1 MSRHG
6 YSTISSLVDDL
17 LTRHERNPAAR
28 NLIAS
33 IDNDGFANMDRRD
46 TFDEEL
52 AALERAGG
60 IELVQTGP
68 KTERRVTGARLK
80 DAGVLY
86 RKLQR
91 RPAGELAY
99 QAAAELRSQPGLP
112 VGAASLIDDAVAA
125 WTRGVSHIGVRNGDG
140 RTLANVI
147 GLAIAVRSR
156 MLGDPQEE
164 QDFRTFSRLTVG
176 DSKALEKNVRQVAAA
191 MAKIFASMD
200 EQTRLDPEELLASA
214 GIRRLPQ
221 PILMH
226 GDVSL
231 DGRSF
236 PAIPYVGIPTDCVGG
251 ISLLTKPDYVLTIEN
266 FTSFVRHIREVA
278 RSERALVIYSGG
290 FPSRPTLATIT
301 RLAAQA
307 QAPTFH
313 WGDMDAGGVRIFRHL
328 ERHLADVNIPLRP
341 HMMDA
346 DLLRRFGRPTRGVAG
361 PIGDMHASVIAGL
374 ADLLAASGLVHE
386 QEELDPRSPLTLT
399 TATPEL
405 GKTSDA
411 LGGGGTPR

>member
-1 MSRHG
+1 MRRRG
-6 YSTISSLVDDL
+6 FSTVISLIDDL
-17 LTRHERNPAAR
+17 LTRHERNPAVR
-28 NLIAS
+28 NLIAL
-33 IDNDGFANMDRRD
+33 IDNDGFANMDLRD
-46 TFDEEL
+46 AFDEEL

-86 RKLQR
+86 RKVER

-99 QAAAELRSQPGLP
+99 RAVSELRSQPGLP
-112 VGAASLIDDAVAA
+112 AGAASLIDDAVAA
-125 WTRGVSHIGVRNGDG
+125 WTRGVSHIGIRNGDG

-147 GLAIAVRSR
+147 GLAIAARGR
-156 MLGDPQEE
+156 MSGDPQGE

-191 MAKIFASMD
+191 MAKILVGME

-221 PILMH
+221 PILLH

-236 PAIPYVGIPTDCVGG
+236 PAMPYVGIPTDCAGG

-266 FTSFVRHIREVA
+266 FASFVRHIREVA

-290 FPSRPTLATIT
+290 FPSRPTLATVT

-307 QAPTFH
+307 QVPTFH

-328 ERHLADVNIPLRP
+328 ERHLAGVDIPLRA
-341 HMMDA
+341 HMMNV
-346 DLLRRFGRPTRGVAG
+346 DLLRRFGRPAPGVAG
-361 PIGDMHASVIAGL
+361 PVGDMLASAIAGL
-374 ADLLAASGLVHE
+374 ADLLTTSGLVHE
-386 QEELDPRSPLTLT
+386 QEEFDPISPITETLA
-399 TATPEL
+399 TAEL
-405 GKTSDA
+405 GKS
-411 LGGGGTPR
+411 L

>member
-1 MSRHG
+1 MSRRG
-6 YSTISSLVDDL
+6 FSSIISLIDNL
-17 LTRHERNPAAR
+17 LARHERHPAAR

-33 IDNDGFANMDRRD
+33 IDNDGFVNMDERD
-46 TFDEEL
+46 AFDEEL
-52 AALERAGG
+52 AALEQAGG

-86 RKLQR
+86 RKVGR

-99 QAAAELRSQPGLP
+99 QAVSELRSQPGLP
-112 VGAASLIDDAVAA
+112 PGAASLIDDVVAA
-125 WTRGVSHIGVRNGDG
+125 WTRGVSHIGIRKGDG

-147 GLAIAVRSR
+147 GLAITVRGR
-156 MLGDPQEE
+156 MSGDPQGE

-191 MAKIFASMD
+191 MARIFADME

-221 PILMH
+221 PILLH

-231 DGRSF
+231 DGLPF
-236 PAIPYVGIPTDCVGG
+236 PAMPYVGIPTDCAGG
-251 ISLLTKPDYVLTIEN
+251 IGLLTKPDYVLTIEN
-266 FTSFVRHIREVA
+266 FTSFVRYIREVA
-278 RSERALVIYSGG
+278 RSEQALVIYSGG

-307 QAPTFH
+307 RVPTFH
-313 WGDMDAGGVRIFRHL
+313 WGDMDTGGVRIFQHL
-328 ERHLADVNIPLRP
+328 ERHLAGVNVPLRP
-341 HMMDA
+341 HMMNIE
-346 DLLRRFGRPTRGVAG
+346 LLRRFGKPAPGVAG
-361 PIGDMHASVIAGL
+361 PVGDMHASAI
-374 ADLLAASGLVHE
+374 ADLANLLTASGLVHE
-386 QEELDPRSPLTLT
+386 HVDFR
-399 TATPEL
+399 
-405 GKTSDA
+405 
-411 LGGGGTPR
+411 